1 MNVLILST
9 FEHFGGAAIAARRLY
24 QSLEKEGVNVTLG
37 FALKDGKSGASSTAL
52 FTPGV
57 WGKARFWILFIL
69 ERLRVLAAIGNKKWL
84 YKYSFGQKGLSI
96 LNHPAVQK
104 ADVIH
109 LHWVNFGFLSIQE
122 IVKLSSFKK
131 VIWTFHDYWPMTGG
145 CHLPF
150 ECRGFET
157 NCGSC
162 FYLRPESKV
171 SQKNLFTKASQLA
184 DFQGKMITVSQYM
197 AEKARLSPVFKSH
210 SVEVIGNP
218 LSTGIFT
225 PASKH
230 ELRAKHNLP
239 QDACIVLCGAADLA
253 DENKGFRL
261 LLEAISLVREKFYL
275 LIFGD
280 LTDPKVVPEGVTFSA
295 IGKRSGEP
303 ALAEVYN
310 LADFFV
316 LPSLQESLSY
326 MTMEAMACGKPVVAF
341 DSGGVRDLVLD
352 EKTGFLVPLRDIKAL
367 ADKISLLISDSA
379 LRTALGEAARNHVVN
394 TYSEKV
400 IAQKYQQLYQTFR

>member
-37 FALKDGKSGASSTAL
+37 FALKDDKSGASSTVM
-52 FTPGV
+52 FTPGI
-57 WGKARFWILFIL
+57 WGKARFWAFFIL
-69 ERLRVLAAIGNKKWL
+69 ERLRVLAAISNRKWL
-84 YKYSFGQKGLSI
+84 YKYSFGERGLSI
-96 LNHPAVQK
+96 LTHSAVQK

-122 IVKLSSFKK
+122 IVMLSSIRK
-131 VIWTFHDYWPMTGG
+131 VVWTFHDYWPMTGG

-157 NCGSC
+157 DCGTC
-162 FYLRPESKV
+162 FYLKPESKI
-171 SQKNLFTKASQLA
+171 SRKNLFTKATQLA
-184 DFQGKMITVSQYM
+184 DFQGKMVTVSDYM
-197 AEKARLSPVFKSH
+197 ASQARKSPVFKNLL
-210 SVEVIGNP
+210 VETVGNP
-218 LSTGIFT
+218 LNTNIFQ
-225 PASKH
+225 PVNKQA
-230 ELRAKHNLP
+230 LRDVHHLA
-239 QDACIVLCGAADLA
+239 QDVCVVLCGAADLR

-261 LLEAISLVREKFYL
+261 LLEAISLVRGEFHL
-275 LIFGD
+275 LIFGG
-280 LTDPKVVPEGVTFSA
+280 LTDPKVVPEGVTYST
-295 IGKRSGEP
+295 IGKRTGER

-341 DSGGVRDLVLD
+341 DSGGVRDLVVD
-352 EKTGFLVPLRDIKAL
+352 GETGFLVPLRDIKTL
-367 ADKISLLISDSA
+367 ADKITVLVSDASLRA
-379 LRTALGEAARNHVVN
+379 TLGEAARNHVVK
-394 TYSEKV
+394 TYSEHT
-400 IAQKYQQLYQTFR
+400 IAQKYLQLYQTFR